1 LRSRQ
6 RLICRLKAEDLSRK
20 ILPRMALRVSMVGY
34 KVADRLVDLPLYA
47 IDMVGKIICIGLD
60 SNIIE

>member
-1 LRSRQ
+1 
-6 RLICRLKAEDLSRK
+6 
-20 ILPRMALRVSMVGY
+20 MVGY